1 MDRVI
6 DKNQTAYSMLFNLLE
21 RLDHELHEYTNT
33 PTANQFIIKKR
44 RELIDEL
51 SVILANINGNCFHDE
66 LHVIAKEML
75 RQFTVDK
82 TLDGFNIEIKYVEQP
97 RRVGIITLNKYLM
110 D

>member
-1 MDRVI
+1 MANIV
-6 DKNQTAYSMLFNLLE
+6 DKNQTAYSMLYNLCDRLERELLE
-21 RLDHELHEYTNT
+21 YKQYDRAQLHIIEKREALLNELT
-33 PTANQFIIKKR
+33 
-44 RELIDEL
+44 
-51 SVILANINGNCFHDE
+51 VILANINGNCFHDE

>member
-33 PTANQFIIKKR
+33 PTANEFIIKKR
-44 RELIDEL
+44 KELIDEL
-51 SVILANINGNCFHDE
+51 SVILVNINGNCFHDE

-75 RQFTVDK
+75 RQFTLDK
-82 TLDGFNIEIKYVEQP
+82 SIDAFTIEIKYVENP
-97 RRVGIITLNKYLM
+97 RKQGVIVLNKYLM